1 MHHITLERT
10 NVIRTTN
17 TIRTIKLNLQLNEK
31 EYKILVEGVNKYP
44 EDDNFALW
52 ELMKSDTC
60 SKYHYNKIWQTFNN
74 RLPGVKLT
82 ILD

>member
-10 NVIRTTN
+10 NIIRTT
-17 TIRTIKLNLQLNEK
+17 KLNLQLNDEA
-31 EYKILVEGVNKYP
+31 YKILVEGVNKYP
-44 EDDNFALW
+44 EDDNCAIW
-52 ELMKSDTC
+52 EWMKSETC